1 MKQVLLLCAV
11 MALALA
17 SPMQGMDILYFYST
31 KIYVALFD
39 DFFVRIYHICGQLNN
54 GCGVI
59 EYGYITHYF
68 RTIPKCSFL
77 NLNDFFITLL
87 STTSSWWMFF
97 MM

>member
-39 DFFVRIYHICGQLNN
+39 DFLSIFTICVVNIIM
-54 GCGVI
+54 VVV
-59 EYGYITHYF
+59 
-68 RTIPKCSFL
+68 
-77 NLNDFFITLL
+77 
-87 STTSSWWMFF
+87 
-97 MM
+97 

>member
-31 KIYVALFD
+31 IIYVALFD
-39 DFFVRIYHICGQLNN
+39 DFFVSIYLICGQLNN

-59 EYGYITHYF
+59 EYYKFQIYKELNNAIFTCTYI
-68 RTIPKCSFL
+68 L
-77 NLNDFFITLL
+77 
-87 STTSSWWMFF
+87 
-97 MM
+97 